1 MTDATHAGV
10 AYGRRGM
17 QDGGDKK
24 IGKPVAG
31 TPGSYPSSIL
41 NQPQLQAIYL
51 LLVALVVL
59 VSIVW
64 RAGNLN
70 AFSLSNDEGAYL
82 MWAWLVHS
90 GHPLYSD
97 TVSVSA
103 PLFIVALDWAFELA
117 GVSLATGRALV
128 LAFMGLAL
136 ISLAWAGK
144 LLHSWL
150 AGLLAAV
157 ILSLAP
163 LAFLLS
169 RMAIGEIPS
178 LALANLAVALAL
190 TYWRHSGKG
199 WLALSGLALSLSL
212 LTKAMNPLVAVPI
225 LCLIMARHWRSP
237 RRWSAIAT
245 AAAVWGLAGLLPVI
259 FSMLMYD
266 PAAFYDQAIAFRFEL
281 RAAFPWNLSDNVTQ
295 LGLFLKQHWGILG
308 LALVGVALLRYR
320 ARWETLIPLGL
331 WLAVSVLSVLFHS
344 PLFFHHTVI
353 LLPPLALLAGIG
365 FTETVSLL
373 EERRWAW
380 GTLGLIGMVVFLL
393 ALPGAIQANQT
404 ARAASFG
411 REAEAIA
418 FLEQVTYPADNIISD
433 NLLLPFMAGR
443 QSPPPLGD
451 VAQVAINSGRQ
462 TSERLIAISEAYPV
476 EAVANWALRL
486 PYMDE
491 YMDWVES
498 NYLVRRVWDDQHVI
512 YVGRRVSEGQIPN
525 RIDAQVGDS
534 IELLG
539 YAVEGSR
546 PEEGSELRARVDKP
560 QALDVTLY
568 WQADSPV
575 NENYHIFVQ
584 LLDSEGRLVSQ
595 HDGQPLHSYLPTGDW
610 PTEEVVP
617 DRHRLPLPDDLPYGH
632 YRLITGMYLPETLE
646 RLPVYA
652 AHPQST
658 SDNVTLTQLEIGD

>member
-1 MTDATHAGV
+1 MTNAAHTEV
-10 AYGRRGM
+10 TYGRRGM
-17 QDGGDKK
+17 QDGGDQKT
-24 IGKPVAG
+24 GKQVAQR
-31 TPGSYPSSIL
+31 PGSYPSSML

-51 LLVALVVL
+51 LLVALVVV

-90 GHPLYSD
+90 GHPLYSE

-103 PLFIVALDWAFELA
+103 PCFIVALDWAFELA

-128 LAFMGLAL
+128 LVFMGLAL
-136 ISLAWAGK
+136 ISLAWTGK

-157 ILSLAP
+157 IFSLAP
-163 LAFLLS
+163 SAFLLS

-178 LALANLAVALAL
+178 VALTSLAVALAL
-190 TYWRHSGKG
+190 TYWRHGGKK

-212 LTKAMNPLVAVPI
+212 LMKAMNPLAAVLI
-225 LCLIMARHWRSP
+225 LWLIVARHWHSP

-245 AAAVWGLAGLLPVI
+245 AAAMWGLAGLLPVLL
-259 FSMLMYD
+259 SLLMYD
-266 PAAFYDQAIAFRFEL
+266 PAAFYDQAVVFRFDL
-281 RAAFPWNLSDNVTQ
+281 RVAFPWHLTDNVTQ
-295 LGLFLKQHWGILG
+295 LGLFFKQHWGIIG
-308 LALVGVALLRYR
+308 LALTGVVLLVHR
-320 ARWETLIPLGL
+320 ARWKTLVPLGL
-331 WLAVSVLSVLFHS
+331 WLAVNILSVLFHS
-344 PLFFHHTVI
+344 PLFFHHIVI
-353 LLPPLALLAGIG
+353 LLPPLAVLAGIG
-365 FTETVSLL
+365 FAETASLL
-373 EERRWAW
+373 RERRWVW
-380 GTLGLIGMVVFLL
+380 GTLGLIGVVVFLL

-418 FLEQVTYPADNIISD
+418 FLEQVTYPTDNIISD

-443 QSPPPLGD
+443 QTPPPLGD

-486 PYMDE
+486 PYLDE
-491 YMDWVES
+491 YMAWVES
-498 NYLVRRVWDDQHVI
+498 NYLVKQVWDDHHII
-512 YVGRRVSEGQIPN
+512 YVGRRTSEDQVPN

-534 IELLG
+534 IDLLG
-539 YAVEGSR
+539 YAIEDSK
-546 PEEGSELRARVDKP
+546 PEERGKLHPRADKAQELN
-560 QALDVTLY
+560 VTLF

-575 NENYHIFVQ
+575 NENYHVFVQ
-584 LLDSEGRLVSQ
+584 LLDPEGRLVTQ
-595 HDGQPLHSYLPTGDW
+595 HDGQPLHGYLPTGDW
-610 PTEEVVP
+610 PPNDVIP
-617 DRHRLPLPDDLPYGH
+617 DRHRLLLPDDLPYGH
-632 YRLITGMYLPETLE
+632 YQLIAGMYLPETME
-646 RLPVYA
+646 RLPVYT
-652 AHPQST
+652 AHRQGT
-658 SDNVTLTQLEIGD
+658 SDNVTLTQLEIGN

>member
-1 MTDATHAGV
+1 
-10 AYGRRGM
+10 M
-17 QDGGDKK
+17 QDGGDQKTRH
-24 IGKPVAG
+24 PVAQG
-31 TPGSYPSSIL
+31 LGSYPSSVL
-41 NQPQLQAIYL
+41 NQPQLQAVYL
-51 LLVALVVL
+51 LLIALVVL

-90 GHPLYSD
+90 GHPLYSE

-103 PLFIVALDWAFELA
+103 PFLIEALNWAFELA
-117 GVSLATGRALV
+117 GVSLAAGRALV

-136 ISLAWAGK
+136 VSLAWAGK
-144 LLHSWL
+144 LWHSWL

-157 ILSLAP
+157 IFSLAP

-178 LALANLAVALAL
+178 LALTSLAVALAL
-190 TYWRHSGKG
+190 SYWRHGGKG

-212 LTKAMNPLVAVPI
+212 LIKAMNPLVAVPM
-225 LCLIMARHWRSP
+225 LWLIVARHWHSP

-245 AAAVWGLAGLLPVI
+245 AAAVWGLAGLLPV
-259 FSMLMYD
+259 FLSLLMYD
-266 PAAFYDQAIAFRFEL
+266 PAAFYDQAVAFRFEL
-281 RAAFPWNLSDNVTQ
+281 RAVFPWHPSDNVTQ
-295 LGLFLKQHWGILG
+295 LGLFLEQHWGIGG
-308 LALVGVALLRYR
+308 LALIGVTLLIYR

-331 WLAVSVLSVLFHS
+331 WLAVSSLSVLFHS

-353 LLPPLALLAGIG
+353 LLPPLALLGGIG
-365 FTETVSLL
+365 FAETVFLL
-373 EERRWAW
+373 QERRWAW
-380 GTLGLIGMVVFLL
+380 STLGLIGVAIFVL
-393 ALPGAIQANQT
+393 ALPGTIQANQT

-418 FLEQVTYPADNIISD
+418 FLKQVTYPTDNIISD

-443 QSPPPLGD
+443 QTPPPLGD

-476 EAVANWALRL
+476 EAVAYWALRL
-486 PYMDE
+486 PYLGE

-498 NYLVRRVWDDQHVI
+498 NYLVRRAWDDQHVI
-512 YVGRRVSEGQIPN
+512 YVGRRVPEDQIPN

-534 IELLG
+534 IDLLG
-539 YAVEGSR
+539 YAIEGNK
-546 PEEGSELRARVDKP
+546 PEEGNKLPPRTDKL
-560 QALDVTLY
+560 QALDVTLF
-568 WQADSPV
+568 WQAHSPV
-575 NENYHIFVQ
+575 NENYHVFVQ
-584 LLDSEGRLVSQ
+584 LLDPQGRLVTQ
-595 HDGQPLHSYLPTGDW
+595 HDGQPLHGYLPTGDW
-610 PTEEVVP
+610 SLNDVVP

-632 YRLITGMYLPETLE
+632 YQLIAGMYRPETME
-646 RLPVYA
+646 RLPVYT
-652 AHPQST
+652 HHLQST
-658 SDNVTLTQLEIGD
+658 GDNVTLTRLEVGD

>member
-1 MTDATHAGV
+1 
-10 AYGRRGM
+10 M
-17 QDGGDKK
+17 QDGGDQKT
-24 IGKPVAG
+24 GKPVAQR
-31 TPGSYPSSIL
+31 PGSYPSSVL
-41 NQPQLQAIYL
+41 NQPQLQAVYL
-51 LLVALVVL
+51 LLIALVVL

-90 GHPLYSD
+90 GHPLYSE

-103 PLFIVALDWAFELA
+103 PFFIEALDWAFELA

-144 LLHSWL
+144 LLYSWL

-157 ILSLAP
+157 IFSLAP

-178 LALANLAVALAL
+178 LALVSLAVALAL
-190 TYWRHSGKG
+190 TYWRQGGKG

-212 LTKAMNPLVAVPI
+212 LIKAMNPLVVVPI
-225 LCLIMARHWRSP
+225 LWLIAARHWHSP
-237 RRWSAIAT
+237 KRWSAIAT
-245 AAAVWGLAGLLPVI
+245 AVAAWGLAGLLPVF
-259 FSMLMYD
+259 FSLLMYD
-266 PAAFYDQAIAFRFEL
+266 PAAFYDQAVAFRFEL
-281 RAAFPWNLSDNVTQ
+281 RAAFPWHLSDNVTQ

-308 LALVGVALLRYR
+308 LALIGIALLIYR
-320 ARWETLIPLGL
+320 ARWETLIPPGL
-331 WLAVSVLSVLFHS
+331 WLTVSILSVVFHS

-353 LLPPLALLAGIG
+353 LLPPLALLGGIG
-365 FTETVSLL
+365 FAEMVSLL
-373 EERRWAW
+373 QERRWAW
-380 GTLGLIGMVVFLL
+380 GTLGLIGAAVFLL

-411 REAEAIA
+411 RETEAIA
-418 FLEQVTYPADNIISD
+418 FLKQVTYPTDNIISD

-443 QSPPPLGD
+443 QTPPPLGD
-451 VAQVAINSGRQ
+451 VAQVAINSSRQ

-476 EAVANWALRL
+476 EAVAYWALRL
-486 PYMDE
+486 PYLDE
-491 YMDWVES
+491 YMNWVES

-512 YVGRRVSEGQIPN
+512 YVGRRVSEDQIPN

-539 YAVEGSR
+539 YAIGSNK
-546 PEEGSELRARVDKP
+546 PEEGNNLHPRADKP
-560 QALDVTLY
+560 QALNVTLF
-568 WQADSPV
+568 WQAHSPV
-575 NENYHIFVQ
+575 NENYHVFVQ
-584 LLDSEGRLVSQ
+584 LLDPQGRLVTQ
-595 HDGQPLHSYLPTGDW
+595 HDGQPLHGYLPTGDW
-610 PTEEVVP
+610 SLDDVVP

-632 YRLITGMYLPETLE
+632 YQLIAGMYLPETME
-646 RLPVYA
+646 RLPVYTD
-652 AHPQST
+652 HLQST
-658 SDNVTLTQLEIGD
+658 SDNVTLTRLEVGD